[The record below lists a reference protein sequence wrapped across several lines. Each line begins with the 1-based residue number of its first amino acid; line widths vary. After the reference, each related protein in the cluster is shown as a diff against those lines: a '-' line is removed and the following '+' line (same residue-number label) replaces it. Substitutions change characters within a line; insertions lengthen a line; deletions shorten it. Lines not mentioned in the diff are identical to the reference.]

1 MAEEL
6 VLRVYGGS
14 VSEGMTPEP
23 LVAIGAAPAAFRPST
38 PTIVDEPQAW
48 MIAHAQDYT
57 LYALHTLDGKTADGK
72 DGQLQ
77 LCLFFPPQRRLG
89 NGKSPLALLDS
100 IRDLFAV
107 LGMPEG
113 HLPAQPLD
121 NAPFRLILRNYPLED
136 RPVLLPVMQGSE
148 AASYCV
154 ENSTQ
159 LDALMRHSRYDAL
172 AKVGRLELGFHCP
185 TTVGLVLGRPGKQ
198 PDSEKIF
205 AAEPAPDSKP
215 ESKQESQPEP
225 KPESKPE
232 SKPEIKLDPELNLE
246 LNHEPEL
253 PPASD
258 PTLESEPEVKP
269 QQEPTVSFE
278 ESSDLPAGA
287 PAAKPKKKKSLLWIL
302 AGMVV
307 IVAIV
312 AAVIIVGIRFFLD
325 PYRKLTVSG
334 EHAGVEYV
342 DLGLSVQWARCNIG
356 ASAPIQFGETFPW
369 GETAYKPKYTYENY
383 KFYRIV
389 PDSAARVTKYTIES
403 GLMTLLPEDDIAH
416 VRLKASW
423 RMPTHAEY
431 RELLE
436 NCEAMRTKIAGQ
448 TGYLFT
454 SRING
459 NTLFLP
465 MLSSEGSW
473 EHAHYWTSSLDNSSD
488 YSAAI
493 IAEGSDNTLSKE
505 IFSTRITAYMIRPVY
520 ALPRDQIGGT
530 PLAKEAD
537 NAYDDYKKAADAV
550 ESVIT
555 NSSFTAKQILKARE
569 NLKLLKT
576 TELSY
581 ASVDARYIESVRLQ
595 SQLDLA
601 IQSGLD
607 RRKKEADKI
616 TSKEKRAR
624 AYYELL
630 QIQEDPAVKK
640 AYNAL
645 ADELQGILC
654 ADFVMLY
661 REDGEG
667 NYAERID
674 YRLVDGVMKKEDD
687 SKITASKTDYL
698 ELYFEL
704 DTFEGLE
711 NESKYNTQTF
721 YVKYFTP
728 EGERMTGSASPSGY
742 TFKWEETNVMRGKI
756 WALGWGNSNRT
767 AYHPGTYTVEVYTSK
782 GRRLFRIPV
791 DLK

>member
-1 MAEEL
+1 MEPSGDL
-6 VLRVYGGS
+6 ILCIYGGS
-14 VSEGMTPEP
+14 EASGITPHP
-23 LVAIGAAPAAFRPST
+23 LVSIGAVPPAFRPTS

-48 MIAHAQDYT
+48 IITHAQDYT
-57 LYALHTLDGKTADGK
+57 LYAFHSREYKTTQGME
-72 DGQLQ
+72 GQLQ
-77 LCLFFPPQRRLG
+77 ICLFFPPQRQLG
-89 NGKSPLALLDS
+89 RGKSPLALLDS

-113 HLPAQPLD
+113 QLPAEPLD
-121 NAPFRLILRNYPLED
+121 NAPFRSLLRNYPLED
-136 RPVLLPVMQGSE
+136 SPVLLPIMQGGE

-154 ENSTQ
+154 ENVTQ
-159 LDALMRHSRYDAL
+159 LDALMRDSRYDAL
-172 AKVGRLELGFHCP
+172 AQVGRLELGFHCP

-198 PDSEKIF
+198 PDSEMF
-205 AAEPAPDSKP
+205 YAAE
-215 ESKQESQPEP
+215 
-225 KPESKPE
+225 
-232 SKPEIKLDPELNLE
+232 
-246 LNHEPEL
+246 
-253 PPASD
+253 
-258 PTLESEPEVKP
+258 SETKP

-287 PAAKPKKKKSLLWIL
+287 PAAKPKKKKSLLWVL

-436 NCEAMRTKIAGQ
+436 NCEAKRTKIAGQ

-555 NSSFTAKQILKARE
+555 NSSFTAEQIQKARE

-595 SQLDLA
+595 PQLDQA

-721 YVKYFTP
+721 YATYFTP
-728 EGERMTGSASPSGY
+728 EGKRMTGSDSPSGY
-742 TFKWEETNVMRGKI
+742 TFKWEETNAMRGKI